1 MKCSYLFVKG
11 LKFLVWMMYIISNKY
26 NMLIWSLECQ
36 FVAGTSRTTS
46 SMLLH
51 SSDEQQHRDSFRS
64 YVAVYDSQIAV
75 RYFIYECE
83 LSCSYCHISC
93 YTRYR
98 TKHSINV
105 MREETLSIN
114 PARCTI
120 FPLSCLLD
128 IARSLIQNL
137 QCVANYHK

>member
-1 MKCSYLFVKG
+1 MFIFIG
-11 LKFLVWMMYIISNKY
+11 LKFLVWMIYIISNKY

-105 MREETLSIN
+105 MREEIIKHKSCAMYHISSKLSFGHSSQFN
-114 PARCTI
+114 TELTMCSK
-120 FPLSCLLD
+120 LS
-128 IARSLIQNL
+128 
-137 QCVANYHK
+137 